1 MRTQF
6 EAWEFSGQIL
16 YTLIYQA
23 FTKQKIT
30 LIYSYLPDVF
40 VRELF
45 LAELAGV
52 EVLAEVDVPV
62 HPDVVAGGVVLAAV
76 HAYVSLLA
84 TWT

>member
-1 MRTQF
+1 M
-6 EAWEFSGQIL
+6 
-16 YTLIYQA
+16 
-23 FTKQKIT
+23 
-30 LIYSYLPDVF
+30 F